1 MCIRKEV
8 NNFLTMRICY
18 IKASHSLLE
27 PYEGKLSCTVLRGE
41 SPREGADL
49 LDPFMKKLG
58 LTNLQLGLSGY
69 NLLTFT
75 PFIWGDPESRVDT
88 GPSYPLQRTYTATL
102 KVGF

>member
-49 LDPFMKKLG
+49 LDSKYKDNSYCSIGFK
-58 LTNLQLGLSGY
+58 
-69 NLLTFT
+69 
-75 PFIWGDPESRVDT
+75 ESIK
-88 GPSYPLQRTYTATL
+88 RTI
-102 KVGF
+102 